1 MGRIQYESGSKWEA
15 SVGYSR
21 AIKIGNRL
29 EVSGTTATDE
39 NGNVVGVGDPYQQTK
54 YIIQKVAMVMK
65 DAGFPLSTV
74 VRTRIF
80 VTDISQWEEVGRAH
94 GEYFSTI
101 RPVTTMV
108 EISRLIQDDMLVE
121 IEFSAEWQDTG
132 GE

>member
-1 MGRIQYESGSKWEA
+1 MGRIRYESGSKWEA

-54 YIIQKVAMVMK
+54 YIIQKVARVMK

>member
-54 YIIQKVAMVMK
+54 YIIQKVARVMK
-65 DAGFPLSTV
+65 DAGFSLSTV

>member
-1 MGRIQYESGSKWEA
+1 MGRIRYESGSKWEA

-54 YIIQKVAMVMK
+54 YIIQKVARVMK

-108 EISRLIQDDMLVE
+108 EISRLIKDDMLVE
-121 IEFSAEWQDTG
+121 IEFSAEWQDAG